1 MRQQHSHGAPCRPT
15 NRLGAVAEDTGHQT
29 VGRHSVLAALR
40 TLSVEHRQVLLECY
54 FHGASVAE
62 AARTLLVPPGTIK
75 SRMHYALHS
84 LRKATAETCGIA

>member
-1 MRQQHSHGAPCRPT
+1 MRNRHSHGAPRRPT
-15 NRLGAVAEDTGHQT
+15 TRAGAVAENTEQQT
-29 VGRHSVLAALR
+29 VGRHPVQAALR

-75 SRMHYALHS
+75 SRIHYALHA
-84 LRKATAETCGIA
+84 LHKAIAETCAIA